1 MSRSTV
7 ADDLERAT
15 QRAGR
20 IPGEPGIWVFVLADM
35 TVFGAFF
42 VVFLVVRLGQPE
54 VFAASRPS
62 LEVGL
67 GLVNTLVLITSSV
80 LVALGV
86 RRARDGQ
93 RGSAARLVTAGMAC
107 GLAFLVIKVIEY
119 SLEVAAGV
127 VPTTNDFFMYYFVLT
142 GIHAAHVI
150 MGLGGLAAVRRT
162 LGRPRPGP
170 HDLRTAET
178 GATFWHMVD
187 ALWIVLFPLLYLA
200 A

>member
-7 ADDLERAT
+7 SAEPAPSRPRGA
-15 QRAGR
+15 R

-35 TVFGAFF
+35 AVFAAFF
-42 VVFLVVRLGQPE
+42 GVFLVVRLGQPE

-67 GLVNTLVLITSSV
+67 GLVNTIVLITSSL

-86 RRARDGQ
+86 RRAREGR
-93 RGSAARLVTAGMAC
+93 RGTATRLVTAGAAC
-107 GLAFLVIKVIEY
+107 GAAFLVIKVVEY

-127 VPTTNDFFMYYFVLT
+127 VPTTNSFFMYYFVLT
-142 GIHAAHVI
+142 GIHAGHVV
-150 MGLGGLAAVRRT
+150 MGLGGLLAVRHVLR
-162 LGRPRPGP
+162 RPRPAP
-170 HDLRTAET
+170 DDLRTVET